1 MSEITRFGVSINEN
15 LLNAFD
21 ELIEKEKYNNRSD
34 AIRDLIREK
43 LVMAS
48 WKDDDKDV
56 VGTITIIYD
65 HHSSDITE
73 NLVHIQHDD
82 YKSVISTT
90 HIHLDEHNCLEV
102 LIVNGK
108 SGKIKNIA
116 ENLLRAKGVKHG
128 KLTMTV
134 KGDEL

>member
-1 MSEITRFGVSINEN
+1 MSKIKRFGVSINEN
-15 LLNAFD
+15 LLYAFD
-21 ELIEKEKYNNRSD
+21 ELIAKENYNNRSD

-43 LVMAS
+43 LILAS
-48 WKDDDKDV
+48 WEDDEKDV

-65 HHSSDITE
+65 HHSSDISE

-108 SGKIKNIA
+108 SNKIKQIA

-128 KLTMTV
+128 KLSMAV